1 MGFYRRAATTEDI
14 RWRAKLDNDRSARE
28 IRWQQLSKVP
38 PAITI
43 NQEQPMTTE
52 TPQAPSY
59 SKLKSGDWGVRI
71 TGTGKTGDM
80 VNVQRKDG
88 KLSPTKL
95 GKLVWEGGG
104 AQLYAIDKSAPD
116 QEVAF

>member
-1 MGFYRRAATTEDI
+1 MSWHRRAATTEDI
-14 RWRAKLDNDRSARE
+14 RWRAKLDNDKSARE
-28 IRWQQLSKVP
+28 IRWQQLIKVP

-71 TGTGKTGDM
+71 TGTGKTGSM

-88 KLSPTKL
+88 QIKPEKL
-95 GKLVWEGGG
+95 GKLVWEGNGV
-104 AQLYAIDKSAPD
+104 QLYAIDKGAPD
-116 QEVAF
+116 QEVTI